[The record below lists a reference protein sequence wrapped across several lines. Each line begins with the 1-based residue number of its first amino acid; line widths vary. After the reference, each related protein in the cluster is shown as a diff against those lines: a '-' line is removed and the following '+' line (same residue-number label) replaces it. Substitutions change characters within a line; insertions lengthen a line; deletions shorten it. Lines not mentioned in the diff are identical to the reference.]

1 MRHRDKTPILKREP
15 AERRAL
21 IRNLATSLI
30 LHEGI
35 ETTKAKALA
44 FQPFVERIITL
55 AKNPTL
61 ANRRQIEIM
70 TDTKGAARK
79 AVEVYGVRF
88 KEIKGGYTKVLK
100 TRHRK
105 GDNALMVYISFVKP
119 KADTSK
125 EKRDARSD
133 KSKSSNLKLKT

>member
-15 AERRAL
+15 DQRRAL

-61 ANRRQIEIM
+61 SNRRQIEIM

-88 KEIKGGYTKVLK
+88 KDVRGGYTKVLK

-119 KADTSK
+119 KTDASK
-125 EKRDARSD
+125 EK
-133 KSKSSNLKLKT
+133 KN

>member
-15 AERRAL
+15 DQRRAL

-61 ANRRQIEIM
+61 SNRRQIEIM

-79 AVEVYGVRF
+79 AVEIYGVRF
-88 KEIKGGYTKVLK
+88 KDTKGGYTKVLK

-105 GDNALMVYISFVKP
+105 GDNALMIYISFVKP
-119 KADTSK
+119 KSEKGEKT
-125 EKRDARSD
+125 EKRG
-133 KSKSSNLKLKT
+133 SSNSKFRTQNS